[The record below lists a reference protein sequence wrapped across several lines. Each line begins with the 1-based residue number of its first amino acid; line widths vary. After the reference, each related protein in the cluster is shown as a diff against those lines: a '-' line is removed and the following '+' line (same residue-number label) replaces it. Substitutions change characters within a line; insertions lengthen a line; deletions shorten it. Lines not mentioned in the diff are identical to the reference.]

1 MSGYGI
7 EDVPSVV
14 LSNEQSE
21 LLSGKDSSQAALMAE
36 KVILVDEKDNIIGA
50 DSKIDTHHKIGALH
64 RAFSVLLFNIF
75 NICEI

>member
-1 MSGYGI
+1 MRVMSGYGI

-50 DSKIDTHHKIGALH
+50 DSKIDTHHKIGALPC
-64 RAFSVLLFNIF
+64 FLGITVQ
-75 NICEI
+75 